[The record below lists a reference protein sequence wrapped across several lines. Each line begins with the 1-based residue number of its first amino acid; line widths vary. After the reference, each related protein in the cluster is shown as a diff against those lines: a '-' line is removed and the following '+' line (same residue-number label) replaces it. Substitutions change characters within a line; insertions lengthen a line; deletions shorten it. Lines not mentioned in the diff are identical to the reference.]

1 MDSSLGNSWI
11 PCILLGEGSS
21 RDGMMSV
28 GAMLDTVGEEVGVDI
43 GVESEVVEWAVRFL
57 KDIVYMLLPFLLLGC
72 RGLLEVGAVGCTG
85 HCFAARCPILLRCI
99 RRYSVNHRLHR
110 RCRVRCGLLAV
121 RIGFRLIVFRLLLSV
136 LLFVL
141 FLLLLLAGAVD

>member
-1 MDSSLGNSWI
+1 MT
-11 PCILLGEGSS
+11 
-21 RDGMMSV
+21 SV

-85 HCFAARCPILLRCI
+85 HCFEACCPIFCS
-99 RRYSVNHRLHR
+99 YR
-110 RCRVRCGLLAV
+110 RCRVRCSYRRRRVRCRLLAM
-121 RIGFRLIVFRLLLSV
+121 RIGFRLIVFRPLLSV
-136 LLFVL
+136 LFFVL
-141 FLLLLLAGAVD
+141 FLILLLAGAVD